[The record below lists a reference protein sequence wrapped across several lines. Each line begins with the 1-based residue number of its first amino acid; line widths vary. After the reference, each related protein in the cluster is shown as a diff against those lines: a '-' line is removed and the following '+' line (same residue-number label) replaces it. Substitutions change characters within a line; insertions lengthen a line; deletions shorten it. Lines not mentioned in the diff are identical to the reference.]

1 MYMKTIFLTL
11 VTLLSL
17 SVYSQKKLRDNITIK
32 SDIFEI
38 VYSEVLEQPKH
49 IKYVVLCPNGK
60 ASRSGMDFYTND
72 SIKTSD
78 DKDYKNNIYDKG
90 HLAPAADFNCT
101 KEMLHKTFSY
111 LNCSLQEQ
119 TLNRTT
125 WRLLEQHER
134 DLSQKCKVYV
144 EIQCIF
150 SLKSIRLK
158 TGGVVPDGYY
168 KKIRYSNKVEIY
180 YFKNEKPTSTDYTK
194 YRKL

>member
-1 MYMKTIFLTL
+1 MKKLIL
-11 VTLLSL
+11 VLLFVPLFSFAQKRD
-17 SVYSQKKLRDNITIK
+17 SVYIQNKVFTL
-32 SDIFEI
+32 
-38 VYSEVLEQPKH
+38 VYSEVLEQPKYV
-49 IKYVVLCPNGK
+49 KYVVLCPNGK
-60 ASRSGMDFYTND
+60 VSRIGMDFYTND

-134 DLSQKCKVYV
+134 DLSQKFKVYV

>member
-1 MYMKTIFLTL
+1 MKTIFLTL

-38 VYSEVLEQPKH
+38 VYSEVLEQPKYV
-49 IKYVVLCPNGK
+49 KYVVLCPNGK
-60 ASRSGMDFYTND
+60 ASRTGMDFYTND

-78 DKDYKNNIYDKG
+78 DTDYKNNIYDKG
-90 HLAPAADFNCT
+90 HMAPAADFNCT
-101 KEMLHKTFSY
+101 KEMLYKTFSY

-134 DLSQKCKVYV
+134 DLAQKCKVYV

-194 YRKL
+194 YRTL